1 MNHLFPTYTRFP
13 FEIVKGQG
21 THLFDEKGNEY
32 LDLTSGIGVCGLGY
46 NVKELNEAV
55 EHQLHQV
62 WHTSNLYESSLQESV
77 AEKLGVES
85 DMLVSFA
92 NSGTEANEAA
102 LKLARKATGRLD
114 FLAFDHSFHGRSAG
128 SLTVTGNQGI
138 KEGFLPLVPGA
149 RFAKYNDYAA
159 LDEIKPDLAGVIL
172 EVVQGEGGVI
182 AGDTKWL
189 KAVEEKCHEVGALLL
204 IDEVQTGMGRTG
216 SLFAFE
222 QFGLHPDIYTVAKGL
237 ANGIPVG
244 AMVGK
249 KELGQYFGPGSHGS
263 TFAGNPLAMAAAQQ
277 VLKMLDDDFLNAV
290 GQKAA
295 VMHQAMEKE
304 LLALDM
310 VESISGLGLMIGIHL
325 NQSVPVGQVLDQLHA
340 QHVLALSARDNTL
353 RLLPPLITSE
363 AELLDGVAE
372 IKKALSVVA
381 PAAVIA

>member
-1 MNHLFPTYTRFP
+1 MSHLFPTYTRFP
-13 FEIVKGQG
+13 FEIVKGTG
-21 THLFDEKGNEY
+21 AHLFDEQGNEY

-46 NVKELNEAV
+46 NVKALNDAV
-55 EHQLHQV
+55 ERQLHQV

-77 AEKLGVES
+77 AAQLGVHQ

-128 SLTVTGNQGI
+128 SLTVTGNESI

-149 RFAKYNDYAA
+149 RFAKYNDFAA
-159 LDEIKPDLAGVIL
+159 IDEIKPDLAGVIL
-172 EVVQGEGGVI
+172 EVLQGEGGVI
-182 AGDTKWL
+182 VGDAKWL
-189 KAVEEKCHEVGALLL
+189 KAVQDKCHEVGALLL

-222 QFGLHPDIYTVAKGL
+222 QFGLDPDIYTVAKGL

-244 AMVGK
+244 AMIGK
-249 KELGQYFGPGSHGS
+249 KGLVQYFGPGSHGS

-277 VLKMLDDDFLNAV
+277 VLKTLDQEFLSAV
-290 GQKAA
+290 QQKAA
-295 VMHQAMEKE
+295 AMHQAMEKE
-304 LLALDM
+304 LLPMDM
-310 VESISGLGLMIGIHL
+310 VDSISGLGLMIGIHL
-325 NQSVPVGQVLDQLHA
+325 NQAVSVGQLLAQLHS

-353 RLLPPLITSE
+353 RLLPPLIASQD
-363 AELLDGVAE
+363 ELLAGIDE
-372 IKKALSVVA
+372 IKKALN
-381 PAAVIA
+381 AVESATATV

>member
-13 FEIVKGQG
+13 FEIVKGTG
-21 THLFDEKGNEY
+21 AHLFDEQGNEY

-46 NVKELNEAV
+46 NVKELNDAV
-55 EHQLHQV
+55 EQQLHQV

-77 AEKLGVES
+77 AAKLGVES

-182 AGDTKWL
+182 AGDAKWL

-249 KELGQYFGPGSHGS
+249 KELGQYFVPGSHGS

-277 VLKMLDDDFLNAV
+277 VLKMLDNDFLNAV

-295 VMHQAMEKE
+295 VMHQTMENE
-304 LLALDM
+304 LLDLDM
-310 VESISGLGLMIGIHL
+310 VKSISGLGLMIGIHL
-325 NQSVPVGQVLDQLHA
+325 DQSVPVGQVLDQLHA
-340 QHVLALSARDNTL
+340 QRVLALSARDNTL
-353 RLLPPLITSE
+353 RLLPPLIASQD
-363 AELLDGVAE
+363 ELLTGVDE
-372 IKKALSVVA
+372 IKKALN
-381 PAAVIA
+381 AVESATATA

>member
-1 MNHLFPTYTRFP
+1 MSHLFPTYTRFP
-13 FEIVKGQG
+13 FEIVKGIG
-21 THLFDEKGNEY
+21 AHLFDEQGNEY

-46 NVKELNEAV
+46 NVKALNDAV

-77 AEKLGVES
+77 AAQLDVHQ

-128 SLTVTGNQGI
+128 SLTVTGNESI

-149 RFAKYNDYAA
+149 RFAKYNDFAA
-159 LDEIKPDLAGVIL
+159 IDEIKPDLAGVIL

-182 AGDTKWL
+182 AGDAKWL
-189 KAVEEKCHEVGALLL
+189 KAVQDKCHEVGALLL

-222 QFGLHPDIYTVAKGL
+222 QFGLDPDIYTVAKGL

-244 AMVGK
+244 AMIGK

-277 VLKMLDDDFLNAV
+277 VLKTLDQEFLSAV
-290 GQKAA
+290 QQKAA
-295 VMHQAMEKE
+295 AMHQAMEKE
-304 LLALDM
+304 LLPMDM
-310 VESISGLGLMIGIHL
+310 VDSISGLGLMIGIHL
-325 NQSVPVGQVLDQLHA
+325 NQAVSVGQVLVQLHS

-353 RLLPPLITSE
+353 RLLPPLIASQD
-363 AELLDGVAE
+363 ELLAGVDE
-372 IKKALSVVA
+372 IKKALN
-381 PAAVIA
+381 AVESATATA

>member
-46 NVKELNEAV
+46 NVKELNDAV
-55 EHQLHQV
+55 EQQLHQV
-62 WHTSNLYESSLQESV
+62 WHTSNLYESSLQENV
-77 AEKLGVES
+77 AAKLGI

-128 SLTVTGNQGI
+128 SLTVTGNQDI

-182 AGDTKWL
+182 AGDAKWL

-277 VLKMLDDDFLNAV
+277 VLKTLDEEFLKTV
-290 GQKAA
+290 QQKAA
-295 VMHQAMEKE
+295 AMHQAMEKE
-304 LLALDM
+304 LLSLDM
-310 VESISGLGLMIGIHL
+310 VDSISGLGLMIGIHL
-325 NQSVPVGQVLDQLHA
+325 DQSVPVGQVLDQLHA
-340 QHVLALSARDNTL
+340 QRVLALSARDNTL
-353 RLLPPLITSE
+353 RLLPPLIASQD
-363 AELLDGVAE
+363 ELLTGVDE
-372 IKKALSVVA
+372 IKKALN
-381 PAAVIA
+381 AVELTTATA

>member
-46 NVKELNEAV
+46 NVKELNDAV
-55 EHQLHQV
+55 EQQLHQV

-77 AEKLGVES
+77 AAKLGVES

-182 AGDTKWL
+182 AGDAKWL
-189 KAVEEKCHEVGALLL
+189 KAVEEKCHAVGALLL

-277 VLKMLDDDFLNAV
+277 VLKMLDNDFLNAV

-295 VMHQAMEKE
+295 VMHQTMENE
-304 LLALDM
+304 LLDLDM
-310 VESISGLGLMIGIHL
+310 VKSISGLGLMIGIHL
-325 NQSVPVGQVLDQLHA
+325 DQSVPVGQVLDQLHA
-340 QHVLALSARDNTL
+340 QRVLALSARDNTL
-353 RLLPPLITSE
+353 RLLPPLVASE
-363 AELLDGVAE
+363 AELKAGVAE
-372 IKKALSVVA
+372 IKKALNAVA
-381 PAAVIA
+381 PVAITA

>member
-46 NVKELNEAV
+46 NVKELNDAV

-182 AGDTKWL
+182 AGDAKWL

>member
-46 NVKELNEAV
+46 NVKELNDAV
-55 EHQLHQV
+55 EQQLHQV

-77 AEKLGVES
+77 AAKLGVES

-182 AGDTKWL
+182 AGDAKWL
-189 KAVEEKCHEVGALLL
+189 KAVEEKCHAVGALLL

-277 VLKMLDDDFLNAV
+277 VLKMLDNDFLNAV

-295 VMHQAMEKE
+295 VMHQTMENE
-304 LLALDM
+304 LLDLDM
-310 VESISGLGLMIGIHL
+310 VKSISGLGLMIGIHL
-325 NQSVPVGQVLDQLHA
+325 DQSVPVGQVLDQLHA
-340 QHVLALSARDNTL
+340 QRVLALSARDNTL
-353 RLLPPLITSE
+353 RLLPPLVASE
-363 AELLDGVAE
+363 AELKAGVAE
-372 IKKALSVVA
+372 IKKALNEVA
-381 PAAVIA
+381 PVAITA